1 MLLVLYF
8 DVLLPLF
15 VKFWRFHGKFN
26 WFWFD
31 LLNPGVW
38 SFVDYNL
45 GSWPCRYSDIKHP
58 LDVERRPLSF
68 CHSGSGVLRLSFATC
83 NLNWTFFQLLEQ
95 MKPLVWLVVAGVGS
109 LITGWMDFGVGCPLG
124 NSAHCGNVGIY

>member
-68 CHSGSGVLRLSFATC
+68 CHSGSGVLLSVLALPPVIWIGHFSNFLSKWSHWFGWWLPGLAHWS
-83 NLNWTFFQLLEQ
+83 LVEWILGLDALL
-95 MKPLVWLVVAGVGS
+95 
-109 LITGWMDFGVGCPLG
+109 
-124 NSAHCGNVGIY
+124 GILPIVEM